1 MDGTHG
7 KTDHFKGQTQNICKK
22 QNSLKLGAM
31 GNSPVL
37 MIYHNVVQSPSSC
50 SIEVQP
56 VAATSS
62 ISKNIL
68 ERRKCK
74 KL

>member
-1 MDGTHG
+1 MEPMEKLITSKDKHRIFA
-7 KTDHFKGQTQNICKK
+7 KR

-31 GNSPVL
+31 GTSPVL

-56 VAATSS
+56 VAATSC

-68 ERRKCK
+68 EQRKCK